1 MWSFPSLNDVCKR
14 YLDLAL
20 AEWKPAKLG
29 AHGLLLELGRSP
41 DERRARDA
49 KRHGCPATAHREGR
63 CHDQDA
69 ESHQVGPAH
78 VAEEPLAMDHER
90 ETKPD
95 HKQAAETGDETVR
108 IHRKS
113 RSGVYSRSRVSALR
127 PSWPLPAQWPC
138 RADRA
143 STGHTWLPDFGRTLA
158 SSCGAGLQDS
168 PVHAP
173 AGRVAPGDTA
183 PARPIGE
190 SCPGCRSRPRQ
201 ACCGLTSPPIP

>member
-49 KRHGCPATAHREGR
+49 KRDGCPATAHREGR

-69 ESHQVGPAH
+69 ESHHVGPAH

-95 HKQAAETGDETVR
+95 HKQAAKTSDETVR

-113 RSGVYSRSRVSALR
+113 RSGGNSRSRVSAPR

-138 RADRA
+138 RADSA
-143 STGHTWLPDFGRTLA
+143 STGHTWLPGFGRTPA
-158 SSCGAGLQDS
+158 SSCACPCLTRRS
-168 PVHAP
+168 WRYSSSASHRRVMPRMPVA
-173 AGRVAPGDTA
+173 A
-183 PARPIGE
+183 E
-190 SCPGCRSRPRQ
+190 
-201 ACCGLTSPPIP
+201 TSVLLADIAAHSMST